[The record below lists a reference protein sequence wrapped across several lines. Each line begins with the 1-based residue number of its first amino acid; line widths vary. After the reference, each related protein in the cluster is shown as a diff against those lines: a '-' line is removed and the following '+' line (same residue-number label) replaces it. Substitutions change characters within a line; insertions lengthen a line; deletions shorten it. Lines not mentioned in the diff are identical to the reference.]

1 MKTASASRQGI
12 WALVPIKR
20 LQHSKS
26 RLSGVLDP
34 AERKAL
40 ARAMLCDVLAALGRV
55 KALAGIL
62 VVTADADATLIATS
76 CGATVL
82 SDPAESGLNE
92 GGLNEAVLHGMRHL
106 DAEGRAGV
114 IVVPADIPFVTLAEF
129 AAVLAAMRYS
139 PVVAVPATRDC
150 GTNILAVSPPALL
163 APAFGRNSFACHVAA
178 AHALGIEPQVLSL
191 SGAGHDIDT
200 AADLDFHDCK
210 GPAKRTRAQLGRFV
224 RTGLPAQV
232 GPIKEVSLP

>member
-1 MKTASASRQGI
+1 VKTASTSRQGI

-20 LQHSKS
+20 MQHSKS

-34 AERKAL
+34 VERKAL

-55 KALAGIL
+55 ETLAGIL
-62 VVTADADATLIATS
+62 VVTDDADATSIATS
-76 CGATVL
+76 CGASVL
-82 SDPAESGLNE
+82 ADPVEA
-92 GGLNEAVLHGMRHL
+92 GLNEAVLHGMRHL

-114 IVVPADIPFVTLAEF
+114 IVVPADIPFVTPAEF
-129 AAVLAAMRYS
+129 AAVLSAMRYS
-139 PVVAVPATRDC
+139 PVVAVPATRDG
-150 GTNILAVSPPALL
+150 GTNILAASPPALL
-163 APAFGRNSFACHVAA
+163 TPAFGRDSFARHVAA
-178 AHALGIEPQVLSL
+178 AHAFGIEPQILSL
-191 SGAGHDIDT
+191 NGAGHDIDT

-224 RTGLPAQV
+224 QTGLPAQA